1 MEIQETIDNERWLM
15 NNGLIS
21 DSAKN
26 NIYVY
31 AYLVNKG
38 IVAAEVDIDVESKTI
53 KYNLYVKSN
62 LFKAYNNYYNRTDS
76 WFSLIKSA
84 YYVRKHG
91 NLNFKSLLN
100 KFVKDYMGPS
110 WKATLSVKESN
121 LYK

>member
-38 IVAAEVDIDVESKTI
+38 ISAAEVSINVENKTVT
-53 KYNLYVKSN
+53 YTLYVKKN
-62 LFKAYNNYYNRTDS
+62 LLKAYDS
-76 WFSLIKSA
+76 YCSMTNSWLSLIKNA
-84 YYVRKHG
+84 YYVKRYG
-91 NLNFKSLLN
+91 NLNFKLLLN
-100 KFVKDYMGPS
+100 KFIKNYMGPS
-110 WKATLSVKESN
+110 WKISLYVKEFSE
-121 LYK
+121 YK

>member
-38 IVAAEVDIDVESKTI
+38 ITAAEVDIDVESKTI
-53 KYNLYVKSN
+53 SYNLYVKDS
-62 LFKAYNNYYNRTDS
+62 LLKAFDNYSNRTNS

-91 NLNFKSLLN
+91 NLNFKLLLS

-110 WKATLSVKESN
+110 WKVSLSVKKSN
-121 LYK
+121 EYR

>member
-38 IVAAEVDIDVESKTI
+38 ITAAEVDINPESKTI
-53 KYNLYVKSN
+53 YYNLYVKDN
-62 LFKAYNNYYNRTDS
+62 LLKAYNYYSNRDDS

-84 YYVRKHG
+84 YYVRKYG
-91 NLNFKSLLN
+91 NLNFKMLLT

-110 WKATLSVKESN
+110 WKVNLSVKKSSE
-121 LYK
+121 YK